1 MSYKVGFRIT
11 AMSALVLLAACQSTS
26 SSSGGKWKN
35 IGQSVN
41 QNIKHELDT
50 TSVQKNGNTVTFRDR
65 KTVKNPQLETTPN
78 LPVFKTAIKT
88 YQMQCREKTYRIIAT
103 ELRNAQDVVVY
114 QQSFGSQVP
123 MQRITQGSPAQ
134 KQFESVCS

>member
-1 MSYKVGFRIT
+1 MPEPHPRWVLARFPFSDVIACVGRVCEVIT
-11 AMSALVLLAACQSTS
+11 
-26 SSSGGKWKN
+26 
-35 IGQSVN
+35 SVS
-41 QNIKHELDT
+41 KT
-50 TSVQKNGNTVTFRDR
+50 VQKNGNTVTFRDR

-78 LPVFKTAIKT
+78 LPVFKTAINT